1 MRRWSIFVSLMLALM
16 FWLVQPVLIATVI
29 TTMETGEIVEIIEP
43 APEPSPDFAPPP
55 PDPDQ
60 PSADPYPYLPSPPPE
75 DIVYDPSEPTTA
87 IPYTI
92 TDPDTGETIQV
103 EVFNDEI
110 SVRFAPEAT
119 QEEIDAIIAS
129 VGQKKVYMPW
139 IDVWV
144 IKIPPAA
151 SQEELDSKL
160 QTLSENPL
168 VEMAVPSIVVSP
180 DSLQE
185 QEIHPNDP
193 YYLSHQL
200 GPNREGHLARIYL
213 PKAWYYERGVPEVRI
228 GIIDTGVRTTHEDI
242 APKLIVQYP
251 DGTYHGNHGTAVASI
266 AAAATNNGVGIAG
279 VGWNIFIV
287 SGRAS
292 TNPDRLNNNLIE
304 SRFKD
309 FLRTYPP
316 IFVVNMSYGGPP
328 GPGSPWSDGQKLAML
343 EAWRREVLLV
353 TAAGNEGAP
362 VIHNR
367 YPAGSAMAMPV
378 GAMYWRRN
386 PQEPDSDDDGYFY
399 FRVGYSNYHE
409 EGRGYLSVMAPG
421 EGIFAASA
429 DSGAAYEWFG
439 GTSGAAPHVTGLAA
453 LVLSRFPSMSGLD
466 LRHRL
471 EDTADDRVRP
481 HPPEIQPSSYVV
493 GYDRWTG
500 WGRIDARRAV
510 ADTIVEEFSLTP
522 NRWHLICLP
531 IWPVRQP
538 NETDWRD
545 SAAAWKVFPS
555 GSRWLYRLIP
565 GTDKYADVSI
575 NKPSFEYNP
584 SVELVRPYQSFWV
597 KYEGDAS
604 VMVTAEG
611 AAAGVKQDHPLEI
624 RLTSGLN
631 LLGNPFRVP
640 LTWDDQSVRVR
651 HYKVKKRRFLFWRKG
666 VTESIEE
673 LPLSAAIKA
682 GWLRDRIAL
691 WDPDTGSYFY
701 VDDNVGQSIPPR
713 QGFFLYANRDNLTL
727 ILKPTAP

>member
-1 MRRWSIFVSLMLALM
+1 MRRWSIFVSLMLASM

-29 TTMETGEIVEIIEP
+29 TTTETGEIVEIIEP

-60 PSADPYPYLPSPPPE
+60 PSVDPYPYLPSPPPE

-292 TNPDRLNNNLIE
+292 TNPDRL
-304 SRFKD
+304 K
-309 FLRTYPP
+309 
-316 IFVVNMSYGGPP
+316 
-328 GPGSPWSDGQKLAML
+328 Q
-343 EAWRREVLLV
+343 
-353 TAAGNEGAP
+353 
-362 VIHNR
+362 
-367 YPAGSAMAMPV
+367 
-378 GAMYWRRN
+378 
-386 PQEPDSDDDGYFY
+386 
-399 FRVGYSNYHE
+399 
-409 EGRGYLSVMAPG
+409 
-421 EGIFAASA
+421 
-429 DSGAAYEWFG
+429 
-439 GTSGAAPHVTGLAA
+439 
-453 LVLSRFPSMSGLD
+453 
-466 LRHRL
+466 
-471 EDTADDRVRP
+471 
-481 HPPEIQPSSYVV
+481 QPY
-493 GYDRWTG
+493 
-500 WGRIDARRAV
+500 
-510 ADTIVEEFSLTP
+510 
-522 NRWHLICLP
+522 
-531 IWPVRQP
+531 
-538 NETDWRD
+538 
-545 SAAAWKVFPS
+545 
-555 GSRWLYRLIP
+555 
-565 GTDKYADVSI
+565 
-575 NKPSFEYNP
+575 
-584 SVELVRPYQSFWV
+584 
-597 KYEGDAS
+597 
-604 VMVTAEG
+604 
-611 AAAGVKQDHPLEI
+611 
-624 RLTSGLN
+624 
-631 LLGNPFRVP
+631 RVP
-640 LTWDDQSVRVR
+640 L
-651 HYKVKKRRFLFWRKG
+651 
-666 VTESIEE
+666 
-673 LPLSAAIKA
+673 
-682 GWLRDRIAL
+682 
-691 WDPDTGSYFY
+691 
-701 VDDNVGQSIPPR
+701 
-713 QGFFLYANRDNLTL
+713 
-727 ILKPTAP
+727 